1 MNHHLRSQH
10 RAVLLR
16 EEAESGRPGNV
27 AATTSTSTISSVEVP
42 AMSGRGFFE
51 EQRTIASQQTRPV
64 TATQPTLEQFGGFH
78 SRAVSKQQ
86 ANKITRLIGQLIAV
100 GGASFNMID
109 GEPFKQLM
117 AAVSPQYHLPSRYT
131 FSRRIIP
138 SLYQSCVGVVK
149 EELSK
154 AAGQSVHFTTDL
166 WSAPS
171 GQHAFLSLTAHWWQ
185 PGVAH
190 EATTSLAPGS
200 SRMVGSASVDQQGY
214 RSFLLHAEVM
224 DENHTSEN
232 ILHAI
237 KRMVSHW
244 VGAEAGT
251 NVEVGFV
258 VTDGAANMLKAL
270 RDGHIVGVRCAAHI
284 LHLVVKSS
292 IPDGN
297 NRIARV
303 IDHCRRIA
311 GHFHRSVNASHLLR
325 QEQEKAGLPIH
336 CLRQDVVTRWN
347 STLEML
353 ERILEQQRA
362 IHSLSSDQFIGIA
375 SPLGREDWT
384 VISQTVAV
392 LKPFRDATEHLSMST
407 ASLGQV
413 IPLFSHLGSK
423 MDAFLENREVFQGG
437 LHSDVAA
444 LVRKLKENLK
454 LRLRDQMD
462 NYPELMLACMCDPRI
477 KGKLALKYNI
487 LTICRDN
494 LIQRVLDWQH
504 KSGML
509 SGGELQ
515 HDIDMSAPHSSSAG
529 SDTSTRTQLSG
540 AASFW
545 EEALEN
551 LVGPTETPKES
562 TASEM
567 VKLYLCEPPLPP
579 NVDPLSFWD
588 QKKIVWPALS
598 VVAQK
603 LLSCPATSVQSE
615 RVFSITGNILNPQR
629 SRMSPHLMEQMA
641 FLKFNLPKLGY
652 PALKFE
658 G

>member
-16 EEAESGRPGNV
+16 EEAECGRPGNV

-42 AMSGRGFFE
+42 AMSGRRVVE

-64 TATQPTLEQFGGFH
+64 TATQPTLEQFRGFH

-86 ANKITRLIGQLIAV
+86 ANKITQLIGQLIAV

-109 GEPFKQLM
+109 GEPFKQLI
-117 AAVSPQYHLPSRYT
+117 AAVSPQYHLPSCST
-131 FSRRIIP
+131 FSRRIVP

-149 EELSK
+149 RKLSK

-171 GQHAFLSLTAHWWQ
+171 GQHAFLSLTAQWWQ
-185 PGVAH
+185 PGVSH

-200 SRMVGSASVDQQGY
+200 RRMGGSASVDQQGY
-214 RSFLLHAEVM
+214 RFFLLHAEVM

-232 ILHAI
+232 FLHAI
-237 KRMVSHW
+237 RRMVSHW
-244 VGAEAGT
+244 LGAEAGT

-258 VTDGAANMLKAL
+258 VTDGAENMLKAL
-270 RDGHIVGVRCAAHI
+270 GDGNIVGVRCA
-284 LHLVVKSS
+284 LQLVVKSS
-292 IPDGN
+292 IPAGS

-311 GHFHRSVNASHLLR
+311 GHFHRSVKTSHLLR
-325 QEQEKAGLPIH
+325 KEQEKAGLPIH

-375 SPLGREDWT
+375 SPLGREHWT
-384 VISQTVAV
+384 VISQSVAV

-413 IPLFSHLGSK
+413 IPVFSHLGGK
-423 MDAFLENREVFQGG
+423 MDVFQGG

-444 LVRKLKENLK
+444 VVRNLKENLK
-454 LRLRDQMD
+454 LQLRDQID

-477 KGKLALKYNI
+477 KGKLALRYNI
-487 LTICRDN
+487 LTSCRDN
-494 LIQRVLDWQH
+494 LIQRVLDWQQ

-509 SGGELQ
+509 SEGELQ
-515 HDIDMSAPHSSSAG
+515 HKVDMSAPLSSSAG

-545 EEALEN
+545 EEALGS
-551 LVGPTETPKES
+551 LVGTTETPSSRKES
-562 TASEM
+562 SASEM

-598 VVAQK
+598 LVAQK

-615 RVFSITGNILNPQR
+615 RVFSITGNILNPQL
-629 SRMSPHLMEQMA
+629 SRMSPHLMEQIA
-641 FLKFNLPKLGY
+641 FLKLNLPKFGY
-652 PALKFE
+652 PALQFY

>member
-1 MNHHLRSQH
+1 
-10 RAVLLR
+10 
-16 EEAESGRPGNV
+16 
-27 AATTSTSTISSVEVP
+27 
-42 AMSGRGFFE
+42 
-51 EQRTIASQQTRPV
+51 
-64 TATQPTLEQFGGFH
+64 
-78 SRAVSKQQ
+78 
-86 ANKITRLIGQLIAV
+86 
-100 GGASFNMID
+100 MID

-117 AAVSPQYHLPSRYT
+117 AAVSPQYHLSSRST

-185 PGVAH
+185 PGVSH

-200 SRMVGSASVDQQGY
+200 SRMGGSASVDQQGY

-244 VGAEAGT
+244 VGAEADT

-258 VTDGAANMLKAL
+258 VTDRAANMLKAL
-270 RDGHIVGVRCAAHI
+270 RDGNIVGVRCAAHI

-292 IPDGN
+292 IPDGS

-311 GHFHRSVNASHLLR
+311 GHFHRSVKASHLLR
-325 QEQEKAGLPIH
+325 QEQEKAGLPTH
-336 CLRQDVVTRWN
+336 CLQQDVVTRWN

-444 LVRKLKENLK
+444 LVRKLKENL
-454 LRLRDQMD
+454 
-462 NYPELMLACMCDPRI
+462 NYPELMLACMCDPQI
-477 KGKLALKYNI
+477 KGKLALRYNI

-494 LIQRVLDWQH
+494 LIQRVLDWQR

-509 SGGELQ
+509 SGGELK
-515 HDIDMSAPHSSSAG
+515 HDIDMSAPLSSSAG
-529 SDTSTRTQLSG
+529 SNTSTRTQLSG

-551 LVGPTETPKES
+551 LVGPTETPSSHKES
-562 TASEM
+562 SASEM
-567 VKLYLCEPPLPP
+567 VILYLCEPPLPP
-579 NVDPLSFWD
+579 NIDPLSFWD

-603 LLSCPATSVQSE
+603 LLSCPVTSVQSE

-629 SRMSPHLMEQMA
+629 SRLSPHLMEQMA
-641 FLKFNLPKLGY
+641 FLKFNLPKLGC